1 MMLLKA
7 SNQITN
13 TNFLSFR
20 VQTVDCGEEVSAWL
34 SQFLGKPCCLIRQ
47 SPSFARDMKMGTG
60 KGTALSIAHH
70 INHYIMTG
78 ADLLYVLVE
87 MLWRS
92 CVDSLPAKLFNIK
105 TVHKG
110 HIGCSSSHVE
120 NKWSK
125 QTNVKNIPY
134 NTKIII
140 LPKY

>member
-1 MMLLKA
+1 MLLKA

-70 INHYIMTG
+70 ISHCIMTG
-78 ADLLYVLVE
+78 AVCFSRNVME
-87 MLWRS
+87 VMCGFTS
-92 CVDSLPAKLFNIK
+92 CKAVQ
-105 TVHKG
+105 H
-110 HIGCSSSHVE
+110 
-120 NKWSK
+120 
-125 QTNVKNIPY
+125 
-134 NTKIII
+134 
-140 LPKY
+140 